1 MPRALTRNEVEYIY
15 WLTRRNYSVLSK
27 DKRKADEIWCKG
39 LSDPMPSS
47 ERMMRHRIRKKA
59 IQMAIDLCLIWDAGI
74 APGGEVESDNV
85 VSFVQ
90 SIDLQLA
97 LVNGIWSGRGDQL
110 PRWVGSILKEN
121 FKGLKY

>member
-15 WLTRRNYSVLSK
+15 WLIRRNYSILSK

-39 LSDPMPSS
+39 LSDAMPSS
-47 ERMMRHRIRKKA
+47 ERMMRRRIRKKA
-59 IQMAIDLCLIWDAGI
+59 IQMAIDLRLIWNAEI

-85 VSFVQ
+85 VSFTQ

-97 LVNGIWSGRGDQL
+97 HVNGIWRG
-110 PRWVGSILKEN
+110 
-121 FKGLKY
+121 KGDVNISQTPSLALVL